1 MEIFIHDSAR
11 KFLDGLDPQIQAFIK
26 EDLKKLAE
34 NPYSN
39 RLDTKKVKGLG
50 NRPDL
55 FRMRVGKYR
64 IIYFIQQDK
73 VWITE
78 IMRRE
83 HGYDL

>member
-1 MEIFIHDSAR
+1 MEVFIHDSAR
-11 KFLDGLDPQIQAFIK
+11 RFLDGLDPKMQSLIK

-34 NPYSN
+34 NPYSKQ
-39 RLDTKKVKGLG
+39 LDIKKLKGLG

-73 VWITE
+73 VYIPA
-78 IMRRE
+78 
-83 HGYDL
+83 HY